1 METKVFNLHF
11 TDFCNFCC
19 KHCFVKKDGK
29 ELSFDAIKII
39 GDKLRDYQRNHNV
52 PVRVNLA
59 GGEPLLSQNIQRI
72 IDYFYSLGLEV
83 SIITNGYLL
92 TEAFILQNKNKLS
105 TIGISVDS
113 LNRDTNIKIG
123 RCYKGN
129 TISNEHLIDICRI
142 IKSCGIALKINT
154 CVTTINV
161 NEDINELLDTIK
173 PDRVKVL
180 RAFCDKSTL
189 TYCITDEEWE
199 SAKKRYPNAFHED
212 NDYMSKHYWIIDSSG
227 NLTKDNLHITNN
239 SLINNDIDTC
249 LENLLRL
256 EGQQCQ

>member
-1 METKVFNLHF
+1 MKPKVFNLHF
-11 TDFCNFCC
+11 TDYCNFCC
-19 KHCFVKKDGK
+19 KHCFVKKNGK

-52 PVRVNLA
+52 SVRVNLA

-72 IDYFYSLGLEV
+72 IYYFYSLGLEV

-92 TEAFILQNKNKLS
+92 TEGFILQNKNKLS

-123 RCYKGN
+123 RYCKGN
-129 TISNEHLIDICRI
+129 TISKEHLIDICRI
-142 IKSCGIALKINT
+142 IKSYGIALKINT
-154 CVTTINV
+154 CITSINV

-199 SAKKRYPNAFHED
+199 NAKKRYPNAFHED